1 VQMGRMSVDLL
12 LETVLGGAS
21 DVRPPTQLPVELFV
35 RQSSGV
41 VRAAVPVADAA
52 GKELLDVDV

>member
-1 VQMGRMSVDLL
+1 
-12 LETVLGGAS
+12 
-21 DVRPPTQLPVELFV
+21 LPVELFV